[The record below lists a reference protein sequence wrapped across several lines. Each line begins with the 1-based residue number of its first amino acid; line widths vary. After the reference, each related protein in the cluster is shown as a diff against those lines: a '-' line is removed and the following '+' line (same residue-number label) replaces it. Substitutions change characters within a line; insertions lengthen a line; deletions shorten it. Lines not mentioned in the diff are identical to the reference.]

1 MFLYLPPHT
10 CSYTYLRLIREF
22 SYQRILCSWVIQSSL
37 RRETVSA
44 PAALTLQPGH
54 SAAPLTPTISAL
66 WSAHP
71 ASVVNTHPD
80 LQQQLPPVTLWH
92 YSGDHKQER
101 THCICCS
108 TSLTVHKIQAWTCD
122 IQYQSIKSRHGVCEV
137 ELLTG
142 NQVKWFS
149 TWKDN
154 LCELEFTGAD
164 QRMWLARW
172 WILMTDQL
180 HLDIHLNKVGI
191 FIPFP
196 LSVPTSHL
204 HSQLPLLRP
213 CSFTSPLSGWN

>member
-10 CSYTYLRLIREF
+10 CSYTYLRLTKVF

-37 RRETVSA
+37 RPETVSA

-71 ASVVNTHPD
+71 ASVVNTDPD

-122 IQYQSIKSRHGVCEV
+122 IQYQSIKSRQGVCEV
-137 ELLTG
+137 EWLTR

-164 QRMWLARW
+164 QRM
-172 WILMTDQL
+172 
-180 HLDIHLNKVGI
+180 
-191 FIPFP
+191 
-196 LSVPTSHL
+196 
-204 HSQLPLLRP
+204 
-213 CSFTSPLSGWN
+213 